1 MINGII
7 NVYKEEGFTS
17 HDVVAKLRGILK
29 FRHIGHTGTLD
40 PLAVGVLP
48 VCVGSAT
55 KLCDM
60 LTDKVKIYEAECL
73 FGRATDTEDVTGET
87 IKEMPVSFSPEEL
100 KKACDSLTGD
110 IMQLPPMYSAIKVNG
125 KKLYEIA
132 RAGKEIEVEKR
143 PVTVYSIEIVD
154 TTVVD
159 SQITEARLLIT
170 CGKGTYIRS
179 ICRDLGEILGTCGCM
194 KSLIRRKT
202 GNFDIAD
209 SLTLSQIEEARDADR
224 LEDII
229 FPIDKVFSEYDEIY
243 SLPDFDRLLYNGNL
257 LRRSEVKHPHAN
269 PGQIF
274 RAYDSKGDFYGL
286 YEFDGE
292 KGKFKPYKMFMKM

>member
-40 PLAVGVLP
+40 PMAVGVLP
-48 VCVGSAT
+48 VCIGSAT

-60 LTDKVKIYEAECL
+60 LTDKIKVYEAECL
-73 FGRATDTEDVTGET
+73 FGKSTDTLDITGQVLME
-87 IKEMPVSFSPEEL
+87 KEVNFSYEEL
-100 KKACDSLTGD
+100 RKACDSLTGD

-132 RAGKEIEVEKR
+132 RAGKEVEVEKR
-143 PVTVYSIEIVD
+143 PVTIYSIEIVD
-154 TTVVD
+154 TTLVD
-159 SQITEARLLIT
+159 QQITEARLLIT

-179 ICRDLGEILGTCGCM
+179 ICRDLGEMLGSCACM
-194 KSLIRRKT
+194 KSLIRKKS
-202 GNFDIAD
+202 GDFEISD
-209 SLTLSQIEEARDADR
+209 SLTLAQIEKARDEDR
-224 LEDII
+224 LQEVV
-229 FPIDKVFSEYDEIY
+229 FPIDRVFSDKADITT
-243 SLPDFDRLLYNGNL
+243 LPEFDSLLYNGNY
-257 LRRSEVKHPHAN
+257 LRRSEVKHGRVEPHD
-269 PGQIF
+269 IL

-292 KGKFKPYKMFMKM
+292 KGKFKPYKMFM

>member
-7 NVYKEEGFTS
+7 NVYKEQGFTS

-40 PLAVGVLP
+40 PMAVGVLP
-48 VCVGSAT
+48 VCIGSAT

-60 LTDKVKIYEAECL
+60 LTDKVKVYEAECI
-73 FGRATDTEDVTGET
+73 FGRATDTLDVTGT
-87 IKEMPVSFSPEEL
+87 ITGEKDVHFSYDDL

-132 RAGKEIEVEKR
+132 RAGKEVEVEKR
-143 PVTVYSIEIVD
+143 PVTVYSIDIED
-154 TTVVD
+154 TTCAEG
-159 SQITEARLLIT
+159 QIIEAKLLIT

-179 ICRDLGEILGTCGCM
+179 ICRDLGEILDTYGCM
-194 KSLIRRKT
+194 KTLVRKKS
-202 GNFDIAD
+202 GSFEIAD
-209 SLTLSQIEEARDADR
+209 SVTLSQIEEARDEGR
-224 LEDII
+224 LDEVI
-229 FPIDKVFSEYDEIY
+229 FPIDKVFSEYERMDT
-243 SLPDFDRLLYNGNL
+243 LPDFDRLLYNGNF
-257 LRRSEVKHPHAN
+257 LRKSEVKHGHVES
-269 PGQIF
+269 GDIL
-274 RAYDSKGDFYGL
+274 RVYDSKGIFYGL

-292 KGKFKPYKMFMKM
+292 KGKFKPYKMFMQM